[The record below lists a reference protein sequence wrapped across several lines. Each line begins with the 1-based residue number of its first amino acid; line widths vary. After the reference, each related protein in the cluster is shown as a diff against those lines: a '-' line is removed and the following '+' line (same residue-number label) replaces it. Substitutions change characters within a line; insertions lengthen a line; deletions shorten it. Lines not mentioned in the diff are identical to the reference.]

1 MWSKIHAEILSAY
14 FQELD
19 KSGIKFFIIRNFEGL
34 PEKNTSK
41 DVDIILKHG
50 TAFQAEDIL
59 KQVFKRYGMVYYYRM
74 RIEETLQC
82 RAVNEKLDMA
92 IHIDL
97 MNGYINRGTELFS
110 FEELYSQTIEYNG
123 FRVLNE
129 LYNGV
134 MLFIYKQFGYKKPY
148 LKDEYKR
155 QIYDIW
161 KRYPEFSSILKKM
174 IGSELY
180 SEISKCIE
188 HRDFDWMLGYSSK
201 VTTQLRRYANK
212 KSLVKN
218 TYRRGRFIL
227 QKALRTIVFY
237 RHYEKSISVM
247 APDGTGKTTFLNSLL
262 DRVGSFY
269 VDAPH
274 DLSRFHIYHFRPTLL
289 SNLGAVGEKAGMMKQ
304 DTDFTNPHRAKPAG
318 FIGSLLRLTY
328 YWLDYVIGWMCF
340 TRKDVQYDKYTIY
353 DRYSYDLLVD
363 PHRTRLGLPFWI
375 RNIFVTCMPRPK
387 LNFFLKADP
396 SVVIKRKAELSL
408 EEIERQVESYS
419 ALAKRNNLICI
430 DANKSVDTMV
440 EEALPYIINKYF
452 IKL

>member
-1 MWSKIHAEILSAY
+1 MWYKIHADILKAY

-50 TAFQAEDIL
+50 TASKAEKIL
-59 KQVFKRYGMVYYYRM
+59 KQVFRRYGLVYYYCM
-74 RIEETLQC
+74 RIEETLPC
-82 RAVNEKLDMA
+82 RAVNEKLDVS

-110 FEELYSQTIEYNG
+110 FEELYGQTIEYNG

-161 KRYPEFSSILKKM
+161 ERYPEFSCILEKM

-180 SEISKCIE
+180 SKISKCIE
-188 HRDFDWMLGYSSK
+188 TRDFDGMLGYSSR

-212 KSLVKN
+212 RSFVKN
-218 TYRRGRFIL
+218 TYRRGLFVF
-227 QKALRTIVFY
+227 QKVLRTIFFY
-237 RHYEKSISVM
+237 RHYEKSLSVM
-247 APDGTGKTTFLNSLL
+247 APDGTGKTTFLNRLL
-262 DRVGSFY
+262 ERVGTFY
-269 VDAPH
+269 VDTPY
-274 DLSRFHIYHFRPTLL
+274 DLRRFHIYHFRPTLL
-289 SNLGAVGEKAGMMKQ
+289 SNLGAVGEKTGIMKQ
-304 DTDFTNPHRAKPAG
+304 DTNFTNPHRAKPAG
-318 FIGSLLRLTY
+318 FLGSLLRITY
-328 YWLDYVIGWMCF
+328 YWFDYVIGWMCF

-363 PHRTRLGLPFWI
+363 PQRTRLSLPFWV
-375 RNIFVTCMPRPK
+375 RNIFVTCMPHPK

-408 EEIERQVESYS
+408 EEIERQVEAFSS
-419 ALAKRNNLICI
+419 LAKRKKLICI
-430 DANKSVDTMV
+430 DANKSVEAMV
-440 EEALPYIINKYF
+440 EEALPYIISRYF
-452 IKL
+452 VKL